1 MKGRGGIPPEHPS
14 FHITS
19 NWGGCLPAPIS
30 SLPAWHACPMDAEFF
45 QACYVLAIRATGGI
59 DLANEI
65 ERMNW

>member
-1 MKGRGGIPPEHPS
+1 
-14 FHITS
+14 
-19 NWGGCLPAPIS
+19 
-30 SLPAWHACPMDAEFF
+30 MDAEFF